1 MAVQL
6 RAPSRAVLAAR
17 PVRAARSVSFAAVAK
32 AVRAPPPPAAA
43 SSRRGCRPGALRPRW
58 AQPRRPFAAAPRRG
72 GPKRGASAAQQ
83 AALALGAPSAVSQP
97 RFDARC
103 AGHRRATPWT
113 RCAASSASSWAWTWT
128 RCGGA
133 AASLCPTPRKAL
145 YLGSL
150 SPGDRRL
157 QVRGPG
163 RRLPGHRC
171 AAARATAPRRV
182 RRRLAAAPARAEGS
196 NPVQLFAP
204 AAPRRAAA
212 LHRAAAAQR
221 RPGDCSVRLRPL
233 RLTIGARGAAIEAL
247 LSEPQASAIRLTTP
261 AVRRSAAHRAAPL
274 RLRPRRTVQCPGAR
288 PPAPKAAQRRL
299 SAAPPTPCALL
310 VAP

>member
-43 SSRRGCRPGALRPRW
+43 SSRRGRRPGALRPRW

-83 AALALGAPSAVSQP
+83 AALARGAPSAVPQP

-133 AASLCPTPRKAL
+133 AASLCPSLGKHFISVRFRQVTAASKFVDLGADSLDTGAQPRA
-145 YLGSL
+145 
-150 SPGDRRL
+150 PPP
-157 QVRGPG
+157 RGATG
-163 RRLPGHRC
+163 
-171 AAARATAPRRV
+171 AARRPLREHAEDQTLCSFLLGRDAQRRRPAPRC
-182 RRRLAAAPARAEGS
+182 RRA
-196 NPVQLFAP
+196 
-204 AAPRRAAA
+204 AAPRRLLCPAAPA
-212 LHRAAAAQR
+212 TADYRRAWR
-221 RPGDCSVRLRPL
+221 RD
-233 RLTIGARGAAIEAL
+233 
-247 LSEPQASAIRLTTP
+247 Q
-261 AVRRSAAHRAAPL
+261 RSAL
-274 RLRPRRTVQCPGAR
+274 
-288 PPAPKAAQRRL
+288 
-299 SAAPPTPCALL
+299 
-310 VAP
+310 